1 MIEDTIIKLESV
13 SMVYEAERR
22 PTIQVIDITIKRNEL
37 VYVVD
42 PNASGKP
49 TLLEKKTSCALHSKK
64 REIVVT

>member
-42 PNASGKP
+42 PNASGNAQPKDDNVVDAEFDEGSD
-49 TLLEKKTSCALHSKK
+49 TKK
-64 REIVVT
+64 